1 MTGDGEGGG
10 AGEAPPMHRF
20 AHRAMACI
28 YEILVPGGDE
38 AAARARDAAS
48 AAFEELDRLE
58 KVLSRFHA
66 YGDIGRIN
74 AAPAGEPIVVD
85 IETTDCLAV
94 GLRVWRDTD
103 GAFDVTAG
111 KVDDTLTGPAAR
123 AIGMGLLAIDADAH
137 TVRRLDPT
145 VQVDLGAIG
154 KGYALD
160 RMAEVLAEWDIPAA
174 LVHSGTSTALALG
187 TPRGGAAG
195 WRLALRD
202 PGDEAGPPLG
212 WVVLSGLAFSGSAT
226 THQMHIVDPRRR
238 VAVPGDRAAWAVAGS
253 AAEADALT
261 TALCVMEIG
270 EIERYC
276 LQHEATSCMVAVRQS
291 DAWRLRQF
299 GPPRVQSGS
308 GLPEEGA

>member
-1 MTGDGEGGG
+1 MTGGGD
-10 AGEAPPMHRF
+10 APVMHRF

-28 YEILVPGGDE
+28 YEILVPGGDQ
-38 AAARARDAAS
+38 ALARDAAS
-48 AAFEELDRLE
+48 AAFQELDRLE

-66 YGDIGRIN
+66 YGDVGRIN
-74 AAPAGEPIVVD
+74 AAPAGQTIVVD

-94 GLRVWRDTD
+94 GRRVWQDTD

-111 KVDDTLTGPAAR
+111 KPDDGLAGPAAR
-123 AIGMGLLAIDADAH
+123 AIGMGLLEIDEDAH

-160 RMAEVLAEWDIPAA
+160 RMAEVLAEWDIAAA
-174 LVHSGTSTALALG
+174 LLHSGTSTALALG
-187 TPRGGAAG
+187 VPPSGQAG

-202 PGDEAGPPLG
+202 PTDEGGEPLG
-212 WVVLSGLAFSGSAT
+212 WVVLSGLAFGGSAT
-226 THQMHIVDPRRR
+226 THQRHIVDPRRR
-238 VAVPGDRAAWAVAGS
+238 QAVPGDRAAWAVAAS

-270 EIERYC
+270 EIAGYC
-276 LQHEATSCMVAVRQS
+276 LRREETSCIVAFRQS
-291 DAWRLRQF
+291 GRWRLRQY
-299 GPPRVQSGS
+299 GPPRLVSGA